1 MSGSC
6 GESVCRT
13 TEILTR
19 FPDAKRG
26 RERGLGGPP
35 QPCPENVRFQ
45 DTGKMP
51 EADPDEEAG
60 PGAPSAVPR
69 LPQALTLTC
78 EDRRPWG
85 TAINGA
91 LMPPTVFW
99 TLPGA
104 PK

>member
-1 MSGSC
+1 
-6 GESVCRT
+6 
-13 TEILTR
+13 
-19 FPDAKRG
+19 
-26 RERGLGGPP
+26 
-35 QPCPENVRFQ
+35 
-45 DTGKMP
+45 MP

-69 LPQALTLTC
+69 LPQALALTC

-99 TLPGA
+99 NLARRTQA
-104 PK
+104 PTKRFGRKWLVPSPA

>member
-1 MSGSC
+1 
-6 GESVCRT
+6 
-13 TEILTR
+13 
-19 FPDAKRG
+19 
-26 RERGLGGPP
+26 
-35 QPCPENVRFQ
+35 
-45 DTGKMP
+45 MP

-69 LPQALTLTC
+69 LPQALALTC

-104 PK
+104 PKHRQRDLAVNGLSPAQLSCPHH